1 MHDLRQFEQFVHFQ
15 LGIFSLPHKL
25 SYLLITISATLNSH
39 YKLQLQ
45 TLLVS
50 LLEVIVS
57 GHHEERSCKCRPW
70 KRFSDV
76 LLAGARSAER
86 NELDSIFWSF
96 CGFWFWVCRG
106 ATGGF
111 WTVWC
116 NWDAGWLEGHNCD
129 LGILDTAATR
139 RVLRVRRVEKRT
151 PWAGKAFSRFGK
163 YQEYPYYDQY
173 CILQLW
179 NVRLNGLISIP
190 SGYDS
195 RAAELMLQS
204 ILYHKQQIFHFIRK
218 NETSA
223 SYFAV
228 FFQLLGIQGFWVR
241 CYVFQLTFRPMN

>member
-116 NWDAGWLEGHNCD
+116 NWVMQGGWRVIIAIWVYWTQLRLAGCYASGGWKRGRRGLARRLVD
-129 LGILDTAATR
+129 LGNTKNAHITINIA
-139 RVLRVRRVEKRT
+139 
-151 PWAGKAFSRFGK
+151 
-163 YQEYPYYDQY
+163 YYNYGTCVQM
-173 CILQLW
+173 
-179 NVRLNGLISIP
+179 
-190 SGYDS
+190 
-195 RAAELMLQS
+195 A
-204 ILYHKQQIFHFIRK
+204 
-218 NETSA
+218 
-223 SYFAV
+223 
-228 FFQLLGIQGFWVR
+228 
-241 CYVFQLTFRPMN
+241 